1 MFTFCVDL
9 KKKFKFRDTTIL
21 QWKYAQ
27 KHIRKWV
34 TKNISEGEETFL
46 LKPIFL
52 TEQFCVDFSYFHVV
66 FLFGIVRLSMIPS
79 ILFLFVIGN
88 NETDFLP
95 QWFVSLFFRSVFPF
109 LFPFLFPFQPNMSNQ
124 FFLFVDWYF
133 SQLNSAAYLKNL
145 FWNVIVEWTRATF
158 FTNLPTLEPD
168 FRFKCDGKSEE
179 SDKRFSILKIYL
191 TERKVSLFLGW
202 VMVANLF

>member
-1 MFTFCVDL
+1 MWISRIFTWFFCLALFV
-9 KKKFKFRDTTIL
+9 FR
-21 QWKYAQ
+21 WYRA
-27 KHIRKWV
+27 
-34 TKNISEGEETFL
+34 F
-46 LKPIFL
+46 F
-52 TEQFCVDFSYFHVV
+52 F
-66 FLFGIVRLSMIPS
+66 
-79 ILFLFVIGN
+79 FVIGN